1 MTTTAQN
8 AANPMN
14 HAFTGRKPSKAQVLA
29 QAKRLANNGADF
41 VALTWG
47 ENWIDLSQDANG
59 YWSGIGWFKE
69 IGGDWVA
76 RELNHCPRKALD
88 QAFGN
93 PVQFMRDHFT
103 IIHVK

>member
-1 MTTTAQN
+1 MTNAQT
-8 AANPMN
+8 AANPFC
-14 HAFTGRKPSKAQVLA
+14 HAFTGRKPSKAQVLNK
-29 QAKRLANNGADF
+29 AKQFDKQGADF

-47 ENWIDLSQDANG
+47 ENWIDLVLIDG
-59 YWSGIGWFKE
+59 YWHGSGWFKE